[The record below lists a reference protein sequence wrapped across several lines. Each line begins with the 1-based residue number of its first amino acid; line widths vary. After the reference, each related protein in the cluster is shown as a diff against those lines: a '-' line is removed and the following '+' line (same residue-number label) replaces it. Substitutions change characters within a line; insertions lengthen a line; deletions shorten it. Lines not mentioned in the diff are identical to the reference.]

1 MFCHKKRISVFK
13 GLPTDRIIAML
24 PVSLVRKAYPF
35 LSQLPVTITTCRSMA
50 EARKRFYRN
59 VGVAGT
65 GDMYEISLDHRKLK
79 TPLGK
84 VLQVPH
90 YGLALAVAHEWSAVH
105 EKIQPS
111 LMHLTGLSFTVAD
124 NPLHST
130 KWDVVNKMLDYM
142 DTDTILYRE
151 GTDDLIELLKREWD
165 PLLGWFNKKFNVNLK
180 PCDGICGADISAEI
194 REAVRRYLLS
204 YDIWAVHG
212 FLYGVEALKSVVLTI
227 AAAERK
233 NSAEKAVSLSRIETE
248 YQTSRWG
255 SVEWAHDLDKYDLQS
270 RFSAAMLFIQFNTWK
285 ATVKQKSKE

>member
-1 MFCHKKRISVFK
+1 
-13 GLPTDRIIAML
+13 ML

-124 NPLHST
+124 
-130 KWDVVNKMLDYM
+130 KD
-142 DTDTILYRE
+142 DTILYRE

-233 NSAEKAVSLSRIETE
+233 ISAEKAVSLSRIETE